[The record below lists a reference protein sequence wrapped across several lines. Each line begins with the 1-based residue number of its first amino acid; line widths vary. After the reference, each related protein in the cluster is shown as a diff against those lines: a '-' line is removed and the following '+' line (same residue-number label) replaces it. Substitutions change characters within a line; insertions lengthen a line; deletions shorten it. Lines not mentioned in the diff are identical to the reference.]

1 MSVVDPRIAF
11 ATPTGT
17 RDVLPEELRE
27 LRGIT
32 RAIEDCFAEAGYGEV
47 RTPTLEYETTENAGL
62 AAYRLID
69 ERGDTLVLRSDMTV
83 PIARVA
89 LNRYAS
95 ETDVLRFS
103 YLERSWRRVK
113 PHSGEGRE
121 ILQAGAEL
129 IGAGKVGNAEI
140 VQLCAS
146 ALGASGL
153 NDWRLAVGDAGIL
166 ESVLADLDP
175 AIGHELREAVID
187 QDLVRVDAIAA
198 ERGLASIAKLV
209 RYRRPA
215 TDFES
220 TWEDSGATREAVAGL
235 LELLAVL
242 PPEIKSRVIVDLGL
256 SSTLNYYSGFVFAVY
271 DPAVGRSLGGG
282 GSYDGL
288 FAAAGSELTGVGFA
302 LDIDLLHQAI
312 AGEDRGE
319 SLPNG

>member
-1 MSVVDPRIAF
+1 MSSGDPRIAF

-32 RAIEDCFAEAGYGEV
+32 RGIEDCFADAGYGEV
-47 RTPTLEYETTENAGL
+47 RTPTLEHETSENAGL

-69 ERGDTLVLRSDMTV
+69 EKGDTLVLRSDMTV

-89 LNRYAS
+89 LSRYGAQ
-95 ETDVLRFS
+95 TAVLRFS

-129 IGAGKVGNAEI
+129 IGAGPQGLTEI

-146 ALGASGL
+146 ALRASGL
-153 NDWRLAVGDAGIL
+153 NDWRLAVGDAGII
-166 ESVLADLDP
+166 ESVLAELDP
-175 AIGHELREAVID
+175 AVGQDLREAVID
-187 QDLVRVDAIAA
+187 QDLVRVDAIAEESGA
-198 ERGLASIAKLV
+198 ASIATLV

-215 TDFES
+215 TEFES
-220 TWEDSGATREAVAGL
+220 TWAEAGVSREAVSGL
-235 LELLAVL
+235 LELLGEL
-242 PPEIKSRVIVDLGL
+242 PEEIKSRVIVDLGL
-256 SSTLNYYSGFVFAVY
+256 SSTLDYYSGFVFAVY

-282 GSYDGL
+282 GSYDSL
-288 FAAAGSELTGVGFA
+288 FAAAGSDLSGVGFA
-302 LDIDLLHQAI
+302 LDIDLLHQAL
-312 AGEDRGE
+312 AGEERGE